1 MELGS
6 WPVFD
11 GEENFFEEVGVV
23 GDGCQILY
31 WYFGIETPQDWSTR
45 DIAFHHQKSPVGKKY
60 VSVEGF
66 ECSPGLVTVRVFPE
80 RHICEMDVSEQFAS
94 QGLRSM
100 ISVEIYA
107 VALFIWQINPF
118 VIR

>member
-11 GEENFFEEVGVV
+11 GWENFFEEVGVV

-45 DIAFHHQKSPVGKKY
+45 DIAFHHQKSPV
-60 VSVEGF
+60 
-66 ECSPGLVTVRVFPE
+66 
-80 RHICEMDVSEQFAS
+80 
-94 QGLRSM
+94 
-100 ISVEIYA
+100 
-107 VALFIWQINPF
+107 
-118 VIR
+118 